1 MSTFAGTEIAGPKPT
16 DASFGAGTLIPAQIL
31 RPGRAAAIVLGS
43 LCALLHFAFA
53 MPFQRPEQRRH
64 ARALWLH
71 RWCRVACRILGL
83 RLNSLGVM
91 PSCGLLVSNHL
102 SYLDIIAFSALHRC
116 VFVAKN
122 DVARWPLFGWLAVAA
137 GTIFVDRARRRDSAR
152 VVIEIQRAIAD
163 RLLVIV
169 FPEGTSSGG
178 ASVLPFRSALLQS
191 ATQLE
196 CPITAAAVEYSLDSG
211 SVSDEVC
218 YWREMTLLPHLW
230 NLCGKSGLV
239 STIRLSSV
247 DRPARNR
254 KRLAE
259 QLHSL
264 VCAIRVV
271 GHAPFKRTIAT
282 ASGLHRSQG
291 RRDARGAFGRRV
303 HTALGRQQWQDRAK
317 SRARHPA
324 ATIAATFAR
333 TVEAPR

>member
-1 MSTFAGTEIAGPKPT
+1 M
-16 DASFGAGTLIPAQIL
+16 
-31 RPGRAAAIVLGS
+31 
-43 LCALLHFAFA
+43 
-53 MPFQRPEQRRH
+53 
-64 ARALWLH
+64 
-71 RWCRVACRILGL
+71 
-83 RLNSLGVM
+83 
-91 PSCGLLVSNHL
+91 
-102 SYLDIIAFSALHRC
+102 
-116 VFVAKN
+116 AKS

-137 GTIFVDRARRRDSAR
+137 GTIFVDRARRCDSTR

-178 ASVLPFRSALLQS
+178 ASVLPFRSALLES
-191 ATQLE
+191 ATRLE

-218 YWREMTLLPHLW
+218 YWREMTFLPHLW

-271 GHAPFKRTIAT
+271 RHAPFKRTIAT
-282 ASGLHRSQG
+282 PPSPFPGKEGRARRFRPQSSHRAREAAVAGSCKKSGQASGGEDRSQPLQG
-291 RRDARGAFGRRV
+291 PLTLPEEISASDVAFGSRPNRRS
-303 HTALGRQQWQDRAK
+303 HW
-317 SRARHPA
+317 
-324 ATIAATFAR
+324 
-333 TVEAPR
+333 

>member
-1 MSTFAGTEIAGPKPT
+1 MSTLAGTEIAGPKPI
-16 DASFGAGTLIPAQIL
+16 DPSFQAEGLIPTQIL
-31 RPGRAAAIVLGS
+31 RLGRGAAIVLGS
-43 LCALLHFAFA
+43 LCALLHFAFT
-53 MPFQRPEQRRH
+53 MPFQRLEQRRH

-83 RLNSLGVM
+83 RLNLLGVM
-91 PSCGLLVSNHL
+91 PPSGLLVSNHL
-102 SYLDIIAFSALHRC
+102 SYLDIIAFSALHPC
-116 VFVAKN
+116 VFVAKS
-122 DVARWPLFGWLAVAA
+122 DVARWPLFGWLALAA

-152 VVIEIQRAIAD
+152 AVIEIQRAIAD
-163 RLLVIV
+163 NLLVIV

-178 ASVLPFRSALLQS
+178 ATVLPFRSALLEP
-191 ATQLE
+191 ATRME
-196 CPITAAAVEYSLDSG
+196 CAITAAAMEYSLDSG

-247 DRPARNR
+247 DRLARNR

-264 VCAIRVV
+264 VCSLRAI
-271 GHAPFKRTIAT
+271 GHAPSSETIAT
-282 ASGLHRSQG
+282 ASSLHHSQG

-303 HTALGRQQWQDRAK
+303 AK
-317 SRARHPA
+317 PIDVLIRLAFPFSDC
-324 ATIAATFAR
+324 
-333 TVEAPR
+333 